1 MAIVHTA
8 PQRPRGSGLRHPRS
22 RTILEATLHNL
33 SNLKYRNRD
42 FKTAPNNK
50 IKIKLPKLKLRNLR
64 TKKRKQFPP
73 RRGRRPP
80 PRFNRD
86 APPPT
91 QAPTPPPA
99 PLVTDAPSEPKP
111 VVIKETPEPKTII
124 SDPIESELDES
135 EDGLKIFKFE
145 LSEAKPNKYPYTP
158 VDVASKDD
166 PTPAPSPFYYIS
178 EDGEIFPEEIT
189 NSFQE
194 FASVSGSDGKQQY
207 LKSRVVLISKI

>member
-8 PQRPRGSGLRHPRS
+8 PQRGRDRGLRHPRS

-33 SNLKYRNRD
+33 SNLKYRNRAS
-42 FKTAPNNK
+42 TTNNK

-64 TKKRKQFPP
+64 TKKRKRVPP

-86 APPPT
+86 APPPAPKPT

-99 PLVTDAPSEPKP
+99 PIIVTDAPSEPQP
-111 VVIKETPEPKTII
+111 VVINETPEESSPII
-124 SDPIESELDES
+124 YETSESEQIDDTED
-135 EDGLKIFKFE
+135 DGLKIFKFE

-158 VDVASKDD
+158 VDVVSKDD
-166 PTPAPSPFYYIS
+166 PTPSPSPFYFIS

-194 FASVSGSDGKQQY
+194 FASVSGSDGKQN
-207 LKSRVVLISKI
+207 